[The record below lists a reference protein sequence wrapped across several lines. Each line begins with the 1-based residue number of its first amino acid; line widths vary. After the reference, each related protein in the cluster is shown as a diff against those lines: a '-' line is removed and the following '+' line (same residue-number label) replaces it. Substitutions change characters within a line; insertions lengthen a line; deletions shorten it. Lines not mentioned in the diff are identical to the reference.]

1 MLFWFFFFF
10 FLFFAPVQ
18 TEEKTEYHV
27 QYFRKELMIS
37 VEGLTGVLGVYFI
50 SVIAFWH
57 RCEICDVGSGLF

>member
-1 MLFWFFFFF
+1 M
-10 FLFFAPVQ
+10 Q